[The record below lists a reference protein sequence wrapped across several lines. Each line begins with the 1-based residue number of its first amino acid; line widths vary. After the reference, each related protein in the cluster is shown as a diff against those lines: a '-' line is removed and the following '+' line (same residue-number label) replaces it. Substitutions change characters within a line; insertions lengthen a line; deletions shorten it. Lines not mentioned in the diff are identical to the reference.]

1 MNNMQF
7 TVYDEEVE
15 SQVKE
20 IRKLVRLS
28 MDGSVSESM
37 APLGY
42 KLNWGVSIPRIK
54 ELAARF
60 SKDARLAMRLW
71 NIGHRETM
79 IIATLLL
86 PENGCP
92 ESVAEA
98 WAEDINNS
106 ELAEQCCRNLFVRL
120 PYADKLAELCY
131 NKPGTLYSKE
141 IAYRLAS
148 KLIMKGS
155 SCGNNFSESLIVNIK
170 TDVQNKK
177 LSDPIAQYLKQY
189 AKHISKADA
198 EKALESLQDVNPWV
212 FEEVSTFINYSC

>member
-15 SQVKE
+15 RQVKE

-37 APLGY
+37 ASLGY

-54 ELAARF
+54 ELASRF
-60 SKDARLAMRLW
+60 GKDARLAMRLW

-79 IIATLLL
+79 IIATLLM

-92 ESVAEA
+92 ESVAQA

-120 PYADKLAELCY
+120 SYADKLAELCY
-131 NKPGTLYSKE
+131 NKPDSPHTKE
-141 IAYRLAS
+141 VAYRLAS
-148 KLIMKGS
+148 KFIMKGS
-155 SCGNNFSESLIVNIK
+155 SCGNDFSESLINNVK

>member
-15 SQVKE
+15 RQVKE

-79 IIATLLL
+79 IIATLLM

-106 ELAEQCCRNLFVRL
+106 ELSEQCCRNLFVRL

-148 KLIMKGS
+148 KLTMKGS
-155 SCGNNFSESLIVNIK
+155 SCGNNFSKSLINNVK

-189 AKHISKADA
+189 AKHICKADA
-198 EKALESLQDVNPWV
+198 EKTLESLQDVNPWV

>member
-1 MNNMQF
+1 MQF
-7 TVYDEEVE
+7 TVYDEEIE
-15 SQVKE
+15 RHVKE
-20 IRKLVRLS
+20 IQKLVRLS

-60 SKDARLAMRLW
+60 GKDARLAMRLW
-71 NIGHRETM
+71 NIRHRETM
-79 IIATLLL
+79 IIATLLM

-170 TDVQNKK
+170 TDAQNKK
-177 LSDPIAQYLKQY
+177 LSDPTAQYLKQY

-198 EKALESLQDVNPWV
+198 EKVLESLQDVNSWV

>member
-1 MNNMQF
+1 MNNMRF
-7 TVYDEEVE
+7 TVYDETVE

-37 APLGY
+37 ASLGY

-79 IIATLLL
+79 IIATLLM

-98 WAEDINNS
+98 WAEDVNNS

-170 TDVQNKK
+170 TDAQNKK

-198 EKALESLQDVNPWV
+198 EKALKSLQYVNPWV

>member
-15 SQVKE
+15 RQVKG

-79 IIATLLL
+79 IIATLLM

-98 WAEDINNS
+98 WAEDVNNS

-155 SCGNNFSESLIVNIK
+155 SCGNNFSESLIVNVK

-189 AKHISKADA
+189 AKHICKADA